1 MAKRNQVN
9 VKRDETG
16 TVVATED
23 IAQDE
28 PLVMELETFHQVMTG
43 PAENE
48 TPPAAADPEPEPI
61 QFLVPASP
69 FGVLPPLPGYARRHI
84 DCQLSAPQAETL
96 GRLLCGLDQAGARLQ
111 SGRRVTTAADAVRW
125 LLEWTAQNGRE
136 E

>member
-1 MAKRNQVN
+1 MART
-9 VKRDETG
+9 VKR
-16 TVVATED
+16 VAAGD
-23 IAQDE
+23 GNLIAQEEIDAGDPVVLDDPQNISEEITEAGTSE
-28 PLVMELETFHQVMTG
+28 P
-43 PAENE
+43 A
-48 TPPAAADPEPEPI
+48 AAADPEPEQI

-84 DCQLSAPQAETL
+84 DCQLSGAQAETL
-96 GRLLCGLDQAGARLQ
+96 GRLLCGLDHAGARLH